1 MTGYA
6 IKFSKEF
13 HTVLGWM
20 ILFGLMVIL
29 GAVSM
34 FVGDPAAASARM
46 ASLVFTLLFLA
57 GLFTLAARG
66 RAR

>member
-1 MTGYA
+1 M
-6 IKFSKEF
+6 
-13 HTVLGWM
+13 LGWM

>member
-1 MTGYA
+1 
-6 IKFSKEF
+6 
-13 HTVLGWM
+13 
-20 ILFGLMVIL
+20 
-29 GAVSM
+29 
-34 FVGDPAAASARM
+34 M